1 MMKDKNPSPG
11 AGEKKDGMSDSEQL
25 KLLLCAREGN
35 EEAFAEL
42 VHLYTP
48 CFAPRLLNTAVR

>member
-1 MMKDKNPSPG
+1 MKDKNPSTG
-11 AGEKKDGMSDSEQL
+11 TEEKKDGMSDSEQL

-42 VHLYTP
+42 VQRRYAGT
-48 CFAPRLLNTAVR
+48 ASDQQRLFSAF